1 MYPVRNNAEHDKD
14 GSEDPR
20 DQSQVSPSENDALA
34 NQIVIEH
41 RRPSDHLFVRLPV
54 CPHSDGDDSKACD
67 DCKHDICPPFR
78 EHMNL
83 RARLQG
89 TIAKSLQF

>member
-1 MYPVRNNAEHDKD
+1 MYPVRNNPEHDKD

-54 CPHSDGDDSKACD
+54 CPHSNSDYSKTRDDRE
-67 DCKHDICPPFR
+67 HDICPPFR
-78 EHMNL
+78 ERMNL
-83 RARLQG
+83 RAPLEG
-89 TIAKSLQF
+89 TIAKS

>member
-1 MYPVRNNAEHDKD
+1 MYPVRNNAEHDED

-67 DCKHDICPPFR
+67 DR
-78 EHMNL
+78 EHESALPFTSGTNL
-83 RARLQG
+83 RAL
-89 TIAKSLQF
+89 L

>member
-54 CPHSDGDDSKACD
+54 CPHSDGDDGKACD
-67 DCKHDICPPFR
+67 DR
-78 EHMNL
+78 EHESALPFTSGTNL
-83 RARLQG
+83 RTL
-89 TIAKSLQF
+89 L